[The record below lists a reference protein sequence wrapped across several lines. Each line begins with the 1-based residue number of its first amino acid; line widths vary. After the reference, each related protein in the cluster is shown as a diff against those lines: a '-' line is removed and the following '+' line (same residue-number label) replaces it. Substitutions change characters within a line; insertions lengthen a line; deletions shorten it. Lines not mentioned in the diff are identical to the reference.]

1 MRSHLLIVRL
11 ALGAGLGACTQT
23 SPPPAAADAPAGV
36 SPLAQARIQMREV
49 APEAGGSNSTT
60 LTDRDGNA
68 LPLLE
73 PAFITTADIASVALD
88 RNTQGGEPLLSLTMT
103 DAAAPRIQAATEARI
118 GRRVAFS
125 VGDKVL
131 SVATIQGP
139 FGKGMQVSGLG
150 DATQAQ
156 RMYTEI
162 TGKTP

>member
-1 MRSHLLIVRL
+1 
-11 ALGAGLGACTQT
+11 
-23 SPPPAAADAPAGV
+23 
-36 SPLAQARIQMREV
+36 MREV
-49 APEAGGSNSTT
+49 DEHSSAAATVLKDENGRRLAV
-60 LTDRDGNA
+60 
-68 LPLLE
+68 LE

-88 RNTQGGEPLLSLTMT
+88 RSTQGGTPLLSLTMT
-103 DAAAPRIQAATEARI
+103 DAAAPRIQAATQARI

-125 VGDKVL
+125 VGDQVL

-139 FGKGMQVSGLG
+139 FGKAMQVSGLV

>member
-1 MRSHLLIVRL
+1 MRRMFLAVMLLAGTVGL
-11 ALGAGLGACTQT
+11 AGCQQIHQVFD
-23 SPPPAAADAPAGV
+23 PPSSAA
-36 SPLAQARIQMREV
+36 PLPQARIQMRDVDEH
-49 APEAGGSNSTT
+49 GSAAAT
-60 LTDRDGNA
+60 LLKDENGR
-68 LPLLE
+68 PLAVLE

-125 VGDKVL
+125 VGEKVL

>member
-1 MRSHLLIVRL
+1 MFL
-11 ALGAGLGACTQT
+11 AVMLMAGTIGLAGCQQIHQVFD
-23 SPPPAAADAPAGV
+23 PPSSAA
-36 SPLAQARIQMREV
+36 PLPQARILMRDVDEH
-49 APEAGGSNSTT
+49 GGAAAT
-60 LTDRDGNA
+60 LLKDENGR
-68 LPLLE
+68 PLAVLE

>member
-1 MRSHLLIVRL
+1 MRRVFLAVMLLAGTVGL
-11 ALGAGLGACTQT
+11 AGCQQIHQVFD
-23 SPPPAAADAPAGV
+23 PPSSAA
-36 SPLAQARIQMREV
+36 PLPQARIQMREV
-49 APEAGGSNSTT
+49 DEHGSAAASLLKDENG
-60 LTDRDGNA
+60 R
-68 LPLLE
+68 PLAVLE